1 MAGKGTTLDMSLF
14 YGTTEQKQAFCRDL
28 LHVLRTRGG
37 VKLQN
42 HPIPDKDIY
51 ELFSWTKKF
60 FELPLETKM
69 KAEHPPEANPNR
81 GYSYVGLENVGAIRR
96 DGKITRDIKETVD
109 FGSPTDDLVDN
120 RWVPEED
127 LPGFRTFMENFYD
140 KAFKAELDILTAL
153 AIALGVDEQH
163 LRSIHNRAENEFRI
177 LHYPA
182 IPASDLSDGTAT
194 RIGEHTDFGTITL
207 LFQDAVGGLQV
218 EDQENLGTFR
228 DIESASPT
236 DMILNIGDSLQRLTN
251 DTFKAATH
259 RVTYPPSIKA
269 GDERILPERY
279 SVAYF
284 AKPNRQ
290 ASLLPLKEFITEATP
305 CHYDDVTAWEWNNAR
320 IAALFGM

>member
-1 MAGKGTTLDMSLF
+1 
-14 YGTTEQKQAFCRDL
+14 
-28 LHVLRTRGG
+28 
-37 VKLQN
+37 
-42 HPIPDKDIY
+42 
-51 ELFSWTKKF
+51 
-60 FELPLETKM
+60 
-69 KAEHPPEANPNR
+69 
-81 GYSYVGLENVGAIRR
+81 
-96 DGKITRDIKETVD
+96 
-109 FGSPTDDLVDN
+109 
-120 RWVPEED
+120 
-127 LPGFRTFMENFYD
+127 MENFYD